1 MIYNGAFFTKLEH
14 TWIPTVRENTMATD
28 YQKKIYIF
36 GGIGSEVFGDMIEY
50 EINFGKFRE
59 LK

>member
-1 MIYNGAFFTKLEH
+1 
-14 TWIPTVRENTMATD
+14 MAAD
-28 YQKKIYIF
+28 YLKRIYIF

-50 EINFGKFRE
+50 EIQFGKFRE